1 MVDKEELKM
10 NICFLYGKIVSKIEF
25 DFLYNS
31 KIHTSVVT
39 MEVLPNGEKQIVL
52 VKAYDENAD
61 KIYKEFD
68 IGSYI
73 TLMGKV
79 EKNNIKI
86 LEVK

>member
-1 MVDKEELKM
+1 M

-25 DFLYNS
+25 NFLYNS
-31 KIHTSVVT
+31 KIHTSIAT

-68 IGSYI
+68 TGSYI
-73 TLMGKV
+73 TLIGSLEKDNIRAV
-79 EKNNIKI
+79 EIKFNN
-86 LEVK
+86 